1 MYFMGQI
8 WGCSFIFNTS
18 DEYLTIGPF
27 ESESDGELMCELLNS
42 GKLMFKGELNGKED
56 LKESHPIY

>member
-8 WGCSFIFNTS
+8 WGCSFIFNTT

-27 ESESDGELMCELLNS
+27 ESESDGHLMCELLNS
-42 GKLMFKGELNGKED
+42 GRLTFGKGGSDVNQQREYTE
-56 LKESHPIY
+56 I